1 MIGLRVLR
9 KADMKLGGELGQ
21 GCLGGAGENRELT
34 DKNTLYTCLKFS
46 KNKFKKE
53 TLFKKINYLKKC

>member
-1 MIGLRVLR
+1 MYTQTILIGLRVLQ

-21 GCLGGAGENRELT
+21 GCLGGAGENSELT

-46 KNKFKKE
+46 KNKF
-53 TLFKKINYLKKC
+53 